1 MMRYL
6 VPYFATG
13 LTILVMDIIWLRT
26 LGAAIFRP
34 QVGEILK
41 ENPNLLAAGLF
52 YLLYVAGLVYFAILP
67 ALKDGGLALAVVN
80 GALIGFLAYMTF
92 DLTTLAL
99 IKGWTVKVAIVDITW
114 GTFVSAFSA
123 AVGYKAATTFL
134 VPQ

>member
-13 LTILVMDIIWLRT
+13 LTILVLDIIWLRT

-34 QVGEILK
+34 QVGEILRK
-41 ENPNLLAAGLF
+41 GPNLLAAGLF
-52 YLLYVAGLVYFAILP
+52 YLLYVAGLVYFAIFP
-67 ALKDGGLALAVVN
+67 ALKDGGLALAVLN

-99 IKGWTVKVAIVDITW
+99 IKGWTVKVAIVDI
-114 GTFVSAFSA
+114 A
-123 AVGYKAATTFL
+123 
-134 VPQ
+134 